1 MEKVNIK
8 IELEIITHEGVQ
20 EHPFVNIGVNGYPSY
35 GEFCSEDTLVDF
47 DIEVEDDEEYV
58 LTLEYRNKNPKIDV
72 VLNENNDIV
81 YDKCVNI
88 KSVKID
94 DIEINLHTL
103 LPEYTFKYT
112 STDPEGKDATG
123 FDATKLSW
131 NGKTQLKITA
141 PIYVWLLENL

>member
-1 MEKVNIK
+1 METINLKFA
-8 IELEIITHEGVQ
+8 LEITTHENVD
-20 EHPFVNIGVNGYPSY
+20 ENPFVNVSVNGYPY
-35 GEFCSEDTLVDF
+35 FGEMCNEDTIVEF
-47 DIEVEDDEEYV
+47 DIEVEDDREYF
-58 LTLEYRNKNPKIDV
+58 LTIEYHNKNPKIDV
-72 VLNENNDIV
+72 VINENGDIV

-88 KSVKID
+88 KSVEID

-131 NGKTQLKITA
+131 NGKTQLKITT